1 MRLIESEIQAMIA
14 SIEAIFKKKNMP
26 LSSVSLF
33 LFGSRVQDDL
43 KGGDIDLLL
52 RVPKEILG
60 SVKKLKLDFL
70 IEMKERL
77 GQQKIDLLMIDLNP
91 PQDPF
96 HHIAIGQA
104 VLLKSWFK

>member
-14 SIEAIFKKKNMP
+14 SIEAVFKKKNMP

-33 LFGSRVQDDL
+33 LFGSRVRDDL

-52 RVPKEILG
+52 RVPKEIL
-60 SVKKLKLDFL
+60 SAVKKLKLDFL
-70 IEMKERL
+70 IEIQGRIGE
-77 GQQKIDLLMIDLNP
+77 QKIDLLMIDLDP

-96 HHIAIGQA
+96 HEIAIEQT
-104 VLLKSWFK
+104 VLLKLW